1 MANVSQSIS
10 EFERGR
16 AQLAGISAQKQ
27 QLSIQAESL
36 GASIEEIKKTKEEK
50 VYKFAGPIMLLAPTQ
65 DVLVDLESRKE
76 SVDLRL
82 KTVEKQ
88 ENILVD
94 KLNKLKS
101 EIEKTQ
107 PPTDKGKQKNG
118 DESEDN

>member
-1 MANVSQSIS
+1 MANIQQSIS

-16 AQLAGISAQKQ
+16 AQLASISAQKQ
-27 QLSIQAESL
+27 QLAVQAEAL
-36 GASIEEIKKTKEEK
+36 TNSIEELKKTKEEK
-50 VYKFAGPIMLLAPTQ
+50 VYKFAGSIMLLAPASE
-65 DVLVDLESRKE
+65 VLKDLESRKE

-88 ENILVD
+88 ENIIVD

-101 EIEKTQ
+101 EIEKAQ
-107 PPTDKGKQKNG
+107 SPKGKQKNE

>member
-1 MANVSQSIS
+1 MSDVSQSIS

-27 QLSIQAESL
+27 QLSVQAESL
-36 GASIEEIKKTKEEK
+36 GASIEEIRKTKEEK
-50 VYKFAGPIMLLAPTQ
+50 VYKFAGSIMLLVPTPEA
-65 DVLVDLESRKE
+65 LKDLESRKE

-94 KLNKLKS
+94 KLNKLKD

-107 PPTDKGKQKNG
+107 SPQSREKRKNE
-118 DESEDN
+118 DESEGN

>member
-1 MANVSQSIS
+1 MANIQQSIA

-16 AQLAGISAQKQ
+16 GQLASISAQKQ
-27 QLSIQAESL
+27 QLSIQAETL
-36 GASIEEIKKTKEEK
+36 GSSIEELKKTKEEK
-50 VYKFAGPIMLLAPTQ
+50 VYKFAGPIMLLSPVEE
-65 DVLVDLESRKE
+65 VLKDIESRKE

-101 EIEKTQ
+101 EIEKAQ
-107 PPTDKGKQKNG
+107 SPGAGKKENG
-118 DESEDN
+118 DESEGN

>member
-1 MANVSQSIS
+1 MSDVSQSIA

-27 QLSIQAESL
+27 QLSVQAESL
-36 GASIEEIKKTKEEK
+36 GASIEEIRKTKEEK
-50 VYKFAGPIMLLAPTQ
+50 VYKFAGSIMLLAPTPE
-65 DVLVDLESRKE
+65 VLADLESRKE

-94 KLNKLKS
+94 KLNKLKT

-107 PPTDKGKQKNG
+107 SPQAREKRKNE
-118 DESEDN
+118 DESEGN